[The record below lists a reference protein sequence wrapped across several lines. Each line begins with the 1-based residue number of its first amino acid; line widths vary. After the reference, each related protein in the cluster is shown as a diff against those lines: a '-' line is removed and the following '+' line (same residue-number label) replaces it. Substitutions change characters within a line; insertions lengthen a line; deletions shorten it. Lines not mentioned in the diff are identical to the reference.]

1 MMGEKAA
8 CKPAVCTCSLKG
20 QLYPGLNQ
28 KMADLFWEREVVVL
42 LCSAPMRSHTDY
54 CVHVCGPHLRKDV
67 KLLKQ
72 VYRNDGQG
80 LYQGM

>member
-1 MMGEKAA
+1 
-8 CKPAVCTCSLKG
+8 
-20 QLYPGLNQ
+20 
-28 KMADLFWEREVVVL
+28 MADLIWEREVVVL

-54 CVHVCGPHLRKDV
+54 CIHVCGPHLRKDV